1 MSTAKQAIQTDTAPS
16 PRGWYSQAV
25 TVGDLVFT
33 AGFGPVDP
41 MTRATVGIDD
51 AAEQTR
57 QTLRN
62 VHAALVAAESGL
74 HDVVKVTAHLADIE
88 RDWEPFD
95 AAYRE
100 FFTEPLPVRTTAGSD
115 LGGILVEI
123 DVVAVRGSGA
133 VAG

>member
-1 MSTAKQAIQTDTAPS
+1 MNQKKQAISTAQAPV

-25 TVGDLVFT
+25 VVGDLVVT

-41 MTRATVGIDD
+41 QTRELVGGDD
-51 AAEQTR
+51 VAEQTR

-62 VHAALVAAESGL
+62 VAAALEAAGSDL
-74 HDVVKVTAHLADIE
+74 QDTVKVTAHLANIDQ
-88 RDWEPFD
+88 DWEAFD

-100 FFTEPLPVRTTAGSD
+100 FFKEPLPVRTTAGSD

-123 DVVAVRGSGA
+123 DVLAVKGCRP
-133 VAG
+133 

>member
-1 MSTAKQAIQTDTAPS
+1 MNQKKQGISTAQAPV

-25 TVGDLVFT
+25 VVGDLVVT

-41 MTRATVGIDD
+41 QTRELVGGDD
-51 AAEQTR
+51 VAEQTR

-62 VHAALVAAESGL
+62 VAAALEAAGSDL
-74 HDVVKVTAHLADIE
+74 QDTVKVTAHLANIDQ
-88 RDWEPFD
+88 DWDAFD

-100 FFTEPLPVRTTAGSD
+100 FFDEPLPVRTTAGSD

-123 DVVAVRGSGA
+123 DVLAVKGCRP
-133 VAG
+133 